1 VFELKL
7 KKFTKGIKTM
17 SEIKS
22 YFDFYQYLV
31 ENLIKT
37 NSNNVIWHLSVQTLE
52 DTWHDDEEPWVDIS
66 LLVDSEYH
74 NTRIYEGELT
84 DEMIQHWDNVIQK
97 ALKSKST
104 KYNHDANIIHNAIK
118 TIIVA
123 GEDLDPEL
131 IEIRNELQQK
141 GL

>member
-1 VFELKL
+1 MM
-7 KKFTKGIKTM
+7 TKNTA
-17 SEIKS
+17 
-22 YFDFYQYLV
+22 
-31 ENLIKT
+31 
-37 NSNNVIWHLSVQTLE
+37 
-52 DTWHDDEEPWVDIS
+52 WVDIS

-84 DEMIQHWDNVIQK
+84 EEMIQHWDNVIQK

-131 IEIRNELQQK
+131 IEIRDELQEK
-141 GL
+141 GN

>member
-1 VFELKL
+1 MPE
-7 KKFTKGIKTM
+7 IKT
-17 SEIKS
+17 
-22 YFDFYQYLV
+22 YFDFYNWFIETLF
-31 ENLIKT
+31 KT
-37 NSNNVIWHLSVQTLE
+37 NSNNVIWYLSFQTLE
-52 DTWHDDEEPWVDIS
+52 DSWIDDEKPWVDIS

-74 NTRIYEGELT
+74 NTRIHEGELT

-131 IEIRNELQQK
+131 IEIRDELQEK
-141 GL
+141 GN

>member
-1 VFELKL
+1 
-7 KKFTKGIKTM
+7 M

-104 KYNHDANIIHNAIK
+104 K
-118 TIIVA
+118 
-123 GEDLDPEL
+123 
-131 IEIRNELQQK
+131 
-141 GL
+141 